1 MDKVNELSISHLLE
15 MNLPLKRFWGL
26 FWTLS
31 PNNFERPTNFFL
43 KKVETML
50 SLANQSHKG
59 IFIPPKIIHLYTFKV

>member
-31 PNNFERPTNFFL
+31 PNNFGRPTKFF
-43 KKVETML
+43 
-50 SLANQSHKG
+50 S
-59 IFIPPKIIHLYTFKV
+59 F